1 MCLDV
6 KDDVGNIFPHTGD
19 RRELVQDTFDLDRGD
34 GGTLKRGQQHAAQR
48 VAESETK
55 AALKR
60 FGNHGRDP
68 LRIVARLDVELVRLN
83 QLLPILL
90 DHVL

>member
-1 MCLDV
+1 MFRTMSVTSSRTPGIDENSCRTPSIWIEV
-6 KDDVGNIFPHTGD
+6 TAAPKG
-19 RRELVQDTFDLDRGD
+19 
-34 GGTLKRGQQHAAQR
+34 GQQHAAQR

-68 LRIVARLDVELVRLN
+68 LRIIARLDVELVRLN